1 MKEITFSEKLIES
14 KLLTHKEAHLL
25 QTLGDLLLTTDVKK
39 AFKASY
45 DEQDCNLRVFKFG
58 IKKKT

>member
-14 KLLTHKEAHLL
+14 KFLTQKEAHLL

>member
-14 KLLTHKEAHLL
+14 KFLTHKEAHLL

-45 DEQDCNLRVFKFG
+45 DEQDCNSRVFRFG

>member
-1 MKEITFSEKLIES
+1 MVEITFSEKLIES
-14 KLLTHKEAHLL
+14 KFLTHKEAHLL